1 MKSRHLL
8 MIAGV
13 ILATA
18 AGPALAHHSAAQYDR
33 ARPLVIKGQVK
44 DLQWANPHSLLEI
57 EAAGSAGKRVNWL
70 IELEGPKVMTR
81 EGWTLHSVLPGDE
94 VTARIMPLK
103 DGRPGARLVELQR
116 ADGSTFHLF
125 TPRATGA

>member
-1 MKSRHLL
+1 MKSKLL
-8 MIAGV
+8 TLVGLN
-13 ILATA
+13 LALL
-18 AGPALAHHSAAQYDR
+18 AGPALAHHSASQYDR
-33 ARPLVIKGQVK
+33 AHPLVIKGQVK
-44 DLQWANPHSLLEI
+44 DMQWSNPHSWLEI
-57 EAAGSAGKRVNWL
+57 EAAGSAGKRVSWL